1 MKGQISR
8 RGDARAEYRAALVE
22 NDSVPRSVR
31 HMFHR
36 ALVDMDGAEAA
47 LSSLCV
53 SIAGR
58 EGLFAFDC
66 LVSGMAERS
75 VRPWAAMMWRDGE
88 LLLLHVIPEFTGGR
102 AERAAAESEAIARF
116 DLE

>member
-8 RGDARAEYRAALVE
+8 RGDARAKYMAAIAE
-22 NDSVPRSVR
+22 KDSVPRSER
-31 HMFHR
+31 HMFYR
-36 ALVDMDGAEAA
+36 ALVDMDRAKTA
-47 LSSLCV
+47 LSSLCLP
-53 SIAGR
+53 IAGR

-66 LVSGMAERS
+66 LVSGMGERS
-75 VRPWAAMMWRDGE
+75 VRPWAAMMWKDGE
-88 LLLLHVIPEFTGGR
+88 LLLLHAIPEFTGGR